1 MRLARAAIA
10 TLNLE
15 RLKHGLFADAGRLIE
30 LPGSA
35 ERKTGTATRERPTQ
49 VTSGHNEYPG
59 LEFGMS
65 RSSSHG
71 LGKYSASHAL
81 RHRWRVAAGCAAD
94 PFAPAPG
101 RYPPHTKPK
110 LVAPIR
116 LYQALGWLGFDGR
129 LQSDADNLACVVL
142 CLRRRLHSRACADK
156 SCARE
161 RVSARHLVMERVVE
175 AVTHAYIGKWNRF
188 RSGFHPLLNTY
199 LIHT

>member
-15 RLKHGLFADAGRLIE
+15 RLKHELFADAGRLIE

-35 ERKTGTATRERPTQ
+35 ERKTGTAARERPTE

-94 PFAPAPG
+94 PFAPACYGLPG
-101 RYPPHTKPK
+101 KQGIREGG
-110 LVAPIR
+110 LAVA
-116 LYQALGWLGFDGR
+116 GR
-129 LQSDADNLACVVL
+129 RDRVGQGVQD
-142 CLRRRLHSRACADK
+142 RRA
-156 SCARE
+156 SCRTNT
-161 RVSARHLVMERVVE
+161 S
-175 AVTHAYIGKWNRF
+175 RF
-188 RSGFHPLLNTY
+188 RE
-199 LIHT
+199 